1 MASYKVR
8 DGEVLCP
15 RCKVPMDYLIELEKL
30 ASGER
35 RITRYYRCPV
45 CGTRIIDEKY
55 AVRFEDG
62 RIVITSLLN
71 GQPRII
77 LSRPPRQARRRPA
90 RVRR

>member
-1 MASYKVR
+1 MASYQVR
-8 DGEVLCP
+8 NGEVLCP
-15 RCKVPMDYLIELEKL
+15 RCRVPMDYLIELEKL

-35 RITRYYRCPV
+35 RITRYYKCPV

-55 AVRFEDG
+55 SIRLVDG

-77 LSRPPRQARRRPA
+77 LSRPTRQARRRPA
-90 RVRR
+90 RARR